1 MRRLPGYAF
10 AFGGSSAPLFLLAFC
25 HFSILPPSSDGP
37 VRFALDSQRGALL
50 SHSADAT
57 TDDTTVCKWIPE
69 PAPSSSAPSTLA
81 GPSTPA
87 SNAKRARADWTR
99 VRVDTRH
106 APG

>member
-10 AFGGSSAPLFLLAFC
+10 AFGGSSAPLCLLAFC

-69 PAPSSSAPSTLA
+69 PAPSSSAERENEL
-81 GPSTPA
+81 GCLY
-87 SNAKRARADWTR
+87 
-99 VRVDTRH
+99 DTYENETAEREN
-106 APG
+106 